1 MAREWNRKVRNFDEL
16 FTEPDWHVIQVLRT
30 GRTGNVWRNVPGL
43 LYESREEAKD
53 GLDRIKKHAT
63 KKLPRL
69 RIQRVDNLVSM
80 TEISTRAKRAARLA
94 AA

>member
-1 MAREWNRKVRNFDEL
+1 MEKRLSRKVRSFDEL

-30 GRTGNVWRNVPGL
+30 GRMGNVWRNVPGL

-53 GLDRIKKHAT
+53 GLDRLKRHAT

-69 RIQRVDNLVSM
+69 RIQRVDNLLSM
-80 TEISTRAKRAARLA
+80 AKISTKAKRAARLA